1 MGMLMLCSFCDMIV
15 HVQRVIIMMVVCQ
28 SLGVRHGIGQI
39 GNSLLLSP
47 RRKPHQ
53 SLPQNGKDQKSGT
66 AASRHTGDFTDFIR
80 LASLV
85 SYMPL
90 QHALT

>member
-1 MGMLMLCSFCDMIV
+1 MLCSFCDMVV

-39 GNSLLLSP
+39 GNSLLLTP

-53 SLPQNGKDQKSGT
+53 SLPQNGK
-66 AASRHTGDFTDFIR
+66 
-80 LASLV
+80 
-85 SYMPL
+85 Y
-90 QHALT
+90 

>member
-1 MGMLMLCSFCDMIV
+1 MGMLMLCSFCDMVV

-39 GNSLLLSP
+39 GNSLLLAP

-53 SLPQNGKDQKSGT
+53 SLPQNGKDQKSGST
-66 AASRHTGDFTDFIR
+66 AACHVENFTNFG
-80 LASLV
+80 
-85 SYMPL
+85 
-90 QHALT
+90 

>member
-1 MGMLMLCSFCDMIV
+1 MGMLVLSGFCDMVV

-39 GNSLLLSP
+39 GNSLLLTP

-53 SLPQNGKDQKSGT
+53 SLPQNGEYQKSGT
-66 AASRHTGDFTDFIR
+66 AASRHTSNFTDFIL
-80 LASLV
+80 LA
-85 SYMPL
+85 Y
-90 QHALT
+90 

>member
-1 MGMLMLCSFCDMIV
+1 MLVLCSFCDMVV
-15 HVQRVIIMMVVCQ
+15 HVQRVIVMMVVCQ

-39 GNSLLLSP
+39 GNSLLLTP

-53 SLPQNGKDQKSGT
+53 CLPKNSKNQKRGA
-66 AASRHTGDFTDFIR
+66 AASCHEADFTDFIR

-85 SYMPL
+85 SYKPSQL
-90 QHALT
+90 ALT

>member
-1 MGMLMLCSFCDMIV
+1 MLCSFCDMVV

-28 SLGVRHGIGQI
+28 NLGVRHGIGQI
-39 GNSLLLSP
+39 GNSLLLTP

-53 SLPQNGKDQKSGT
+53 SLPQNGKDKKSGT
-66 AASRHTGDFTDFIR
+66 AASQHADDFTDFIR

-85 SYMPL
+85 SYRPF
-90 QHALT
+90 QYALT